1 MVTAV
6 RRSVAALIAAAG
18 IALLLRLRGSEETP
32 PLEGGWR
39 ELSGPDLR

>member
-1 MVTAV
+1 MVTAL
-6 RRSVAALIAAAG
+6 RRSVAALFAAAG
-18 IALLLRLRGSEETP
+18 IALLLRLRSSETTP

>member
-6 RRSVAALIAAAG
+6 RRSIAALLAAG
-18 IALLLRLRGSEETP
+18 FVALVLRLRGVEQTP